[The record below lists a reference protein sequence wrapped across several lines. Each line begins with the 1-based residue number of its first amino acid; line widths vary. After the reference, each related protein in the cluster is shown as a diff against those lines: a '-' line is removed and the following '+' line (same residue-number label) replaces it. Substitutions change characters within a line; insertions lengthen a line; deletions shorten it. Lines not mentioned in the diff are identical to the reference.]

1 MKLWVSDNLV
11 SFLDHSGIYIY
22 IYIIYKIIN
31 IYIYYIYK
39 IINIYIYIYILSLPS
54 ANEWAHN
61 NYKENVLT

>member
-11 SFLDHSGIYIY
+11 SFLDHSGIY

-39 IINIYIYIYILSLPS
+39 IINIYIYIYIYILSLPS
-54 ANEWAHN
+54 VNEWAHN